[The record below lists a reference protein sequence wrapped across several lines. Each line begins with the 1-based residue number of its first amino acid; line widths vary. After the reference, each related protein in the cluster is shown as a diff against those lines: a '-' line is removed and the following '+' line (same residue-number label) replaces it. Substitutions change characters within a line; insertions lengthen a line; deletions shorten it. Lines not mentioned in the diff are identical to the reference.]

1 MLLRLLQTSIVRE
14 ILKQKDIRKMTEEY
28 FDWRLVIFGILL
40 VVSFFIARS
49 SWEQEKS
56 DSTPSEK
63 TKYEPSLSTVIEK
76 DVEAAQLARPSSIS
90 FSENMT

>member
-14 ILKQKDIRKMTEEY
+14 VRKQKDIRKMTEEY

-40 VVSFFIARS
+40 VLSFFIARS

-56 DSTPSEK
+56 DCTPSEK

-90 FSENMT
+90 FSDNMT

>member
-49 SWEQEKS
+49 SWEQENS
-56 DSTPSEK
+56 DFTPAEK

-76 DVEAAQLARPSSIS
+76 DLEAAQLARPSSIS